1 MPRKILKQKPLAIS
15 EVKAMLEQRAEEGNF
30 NYTQRVA
37 LDHAIK
43 FSRLSADQA
52 ARLITR
58 LQADFDLDLESAVQI
73 CNILPETLDELKI
86 IVADRYS
93 DMDQSTLEA
102 ILKLIEEIVV

>member
-15 EVKAMLEQRAEEGNF
+15 EVKAILEQRAEDGNF

-52 ARLITR
+52 TRLITK

-73 CNILPETLDELKI
+73 CNILPETLEELKSI
-86 IVADRYS
+86 ISERYPNLDRTKL
-93 DMDQSTLEA
+93 DA
-102 ILKLIEEIVV
+102 IFKYIEEVD

>member
-15 EVKAMLEQRAEEGNF
+15 EVKAMLEQRIEDGNF

-37 LDHAIK
+37 LDHATK

-58 LQADFDLDLESAVQI
+58 LQADFDLDLESLVQI
-73 CNILPETLDELKI
+73 CNIIPETLEELKSI
-86 IVADRYS
+86 ISERYPNFDRTKL
-93 DMDQSTLEA
+93 DA
-102 ILKLIEEIVV
+102 IFKYINEVD

>member
-15 EVKAMLEQRAEEGNF
+15 EVKAMLEQRAEDGNF

-37 LDHAIK
+37 LDHATK

-58 LQADFDLDLESAVQI
+58 LQADFDLDLESVVQI
-73 CNILPETLDELKI
+73 CNIIPETLEELKSI
-86 IVADRYS
+86 ISERYPNFDRTKL
-93 DMDQSTLEA
+93 DA
-102 ILKLIEEIVV
+102 IFKYINEVD

>member
-15 EVKAMLEQRAEEGNF
+15 EVKAMLEQRAEDGNF

-37 LDHAIK
+37 LDHATK

-73 CNILPETLDELKI
+73 SNILPETLEELKSI
-86 IVADRYS
+86 ISERYPNFDRTKL
-93 DMDQSTLEA
+93 DA
-102 ILKLIEEIVV
+102 IFKYIKEVD